1 MLETASQS
9 KTGLGQFSDIKGK
22 ITFLL
27 IKSEN
32 EDNAS
37 IFLVEKS
44 EVVKIQLVYIQPTLT
59 EAKYLQ

>member
-27 IKSEN
+27 IKSES

-44 EVVKIQLVYIQPTLT
+44 EVVKI
-59 EAKYLQ
+59 